1 MKKKCS
7 LLNLAA
13 MVYLY
18 LPILVF
24 MLLWVKLPIA
34 IVASACVLVS
44 IYLFC
49 KVEEPEAKKRVTAG
63 FVVLV
68 LLCFLFFLAWAL
80 VSGLGGYFNQTGDW
94 PKHNTILNDM
104 IKMQWPV
111 RFSFHTDEFSGDG
124 VLCYYIAG
132 YILPALV
139 GKVAGF
145 HAAEI
150 TELLFAAVGLL
161 IGCLLFHRNYGEKKN
176 YTILIVAATMFLFAT
191 FLCPILG
198 IYREWY
204 SWDAALGGMWLSD
217 SVMIQYSS
225 NISMLRWVFPQMQGT
240 IVATALFL
248 ENRKKPQT
256 WLLIA
261 FPLVLHSTFTF
272 LGLGVVMALTYL
284 QEWFQT
290 KEKLAYVKN
299 TFSKVNLLA
308 LLTGLVLLV
317 YIISNFMQQKP
328 ENAKMGLEII
338 NYLQEGRM
346 IFILVAFQATWG
358 LWALLLFKEEKK
370 NPVFWASCVILFILP
385 FFSLGQFNDL
395 CMRTSIPALL
405 TFCALVAKN
414 IIHYLKKDRF
424 YAGVLIVCLIL
435 AGLGSM
441 EELHLALQNSDLGQ
455 INRREPYEN
464 SEEYYLSS
472 SYIMYQYIAWGDS
485 ALNWLLQK

>member
-1 MKKKCS
+1 
-7 LLNLAA
+7 
-13 MVYLY
+13 
-18 LPILVF
+18 
-24 MLLWVKLPIA
+24 
-34 IVASACVLVS
+34 
-44 IYLFC
+44 
-49 KVEEPEAKKRVTAG
+49 
-63 FVVLV
+63 
-68 LLCFLFFLAWAL
+68 
-80 VSGLGGYFNQTGDW
+80 
-94 PKHNTILNDM
+94 
-104 IKMQWPV
+104 
-111 RFSFHTDEFSGDG
+111 
-124 VLCYYIAG
+124 
-132 YILPALV
+132 
-139 GKVAGF
+139 
-145 HAAEI
+145 
-150 TELLFAAVGLL
+150 
-161 IGCLLFHRNYGEKKN
+161 
-176 YTILIVAATMFLFAT
+176 
-191 FLCPILG
+191 
-198 IYREWY
+198 
-204 SWDAALGGMWLSD
+204 
-217 SVMIQYSS
+217 
-225 NISMLRWVFPQMQGT
+225 
-240 IVATALFL
+240 
-248 ENRKKPQT
+248 
-256 WLLIA
+256 
-261 FPLVLHSTFTF
+261 
-272 LGLGVVMALTYL
+272 MALTYL

-455 INRREPYEN
+455 INRCEPYEN

-472 SYIMYQYIAWGDS
+472 SYVMYQYIAWGDS